1 MNKLLVVIIASAFLL
16 SCADIPP
23 HTTINKTDINAQQTN
38 PKNHKYTCSR
48 NTNLSVNFTSTSNE
62 SDKKIVIINGYGEQS
77 IILPNKTVASGFL
90 YSNGKYTLRGKGD
103 KATWTVGRMASFQC
117 SVGDKLPPN
126 KDIK

>member
-1 MNKLLVVIIASAFLL
+1 MNKQILIIATSVFLL
-16 SCADIPP
+16 SCAETRSHI
-23 HTTINKTDINAQQTN
+23 TTNKTDINAQQTN
-38 PKNHKYTCSR
+38 PKNDRYTCSR

-62 SDKKIVIINGYGEQS
+62 GDKKIAIINGYGKQS

-103 KATWTVGRMASFQC
+103 KATWTVGRMAPFQC
-117 SVGDKLPPN
+117 SVGDKLPSH